1 MKKLLITH
9 FLIYLFC
16 IDTEAQFNYVDEFS
30 VNFKIDNVELGVDE
44 DIVNV
49 SGKSADNKWNVKMTW
64 KFTNLFGTDGSGEYT
79 AIAWA
84 QDGENF
90 LHNR

>member
-1 MKKLLITH
+1 MVNEERYLEHLPTLKKIIMKKILITH

-49 SGKSADNKWNVKMTW
+49 SGKSADNKWNVKM
-64 KFTNLFGTDGSGEYT
+64 LSL
-79 AIAWA
+79 I
-84 QDGENF
+84 
-90 LHNR
+90 HI